1 MNSLLNIS
9 MLYLFMGA
17 LCIVVYFNIPTEL
30 NSEFLSRWILILS
43 LIYLVLG
50 VSRLKKHFDSKK

>member
-1 MNSLLNIS
+1 MYSLLNVS
-9 MLYLFMGA
+9 LLYLLMGA
-17 LCIVVYFNIPTEL
+17 LCILVYFNIPSDL

-50 VSRLKKHFDSKK
+50 ISRLRRHFNSKK